1 MCSGQ
6 DWNLVDA
13 SCSYICSTLLLL
25 SLGADTTEE
34 LLQPGQLYADNRFC
48 TFNSFC
54 LSLEIA
60 NGFSMQDIFTGNSY
74 FFGSFIDNSWLHKL
88 QYFCKKFDLHKDS
101 KKTDRQGD
109 QQTMTGLRGCHKKME
124 NFVRL
129 LFLILSQ
136 TCLIL
141 MKKIDKILCQCFI

>member
-25 SLGADTTEE
+25 SLGAETTEE
-34 LLQPGQLYADNRFC
+34 LRSSLAKLYLIRSVCLWRLQMVFQCKIF
-48 TFNSFC
+48 
-54 LSLEIA
+54 
-60 NGFSMQDIFTGNSY
+60 FTGNSY

>member
-1 MCSGQ
+1 MQAVPTSVQLCCSFPWGLRQ
-6 DWNLVDA
+6 LR
-13 SCSYICSTLLLL
+13 SYEVAWPNFMPIIDFALLIRSVCLWR
-25 SLGADTTEE
+25 
-34 LLQPGQLYADNRFC
+34 LQMVFQCKIF
-48 TFNSFC
+48 
-54 LSLEIA
+54 
-60 NGFSMQDIFTGNSY
+60 FTGNSY